1 MHLEG
6 TRTSDS
12 ITMKSLPRR
21 AEGNLALEMKRNQE
35 RK

>member
-1 MHLEG
+1 MHLED

-12 ITMKSLPRR
+12 TTMTSLPRR
-21 AEGNLALEMKRNQE
+21 AEGNLGPEMKRNQE